1 MKGPTEILAING
13 LRLCSQS
20 AGNPNINS
28 RVRRKINTSQHR
40 KRVVYQY
47 DELLSSR
54 GLLYGEIGLAIT
66 YLEVQSGNL
75 SMVI

>member
-1 MKGPTEILAING
+1 MFTKCGESKHQFKSTEEN
-13 LRLCSQS
+13 
-20 AGNPNINS
+20 
-28 RVRRKINTSQHR
+28 KHTQHR

-47 DELLSSR
+47 DELSSSR

-66 YLEVQSGNL
+66 YLEAQSGNL